1 MRRTLLFLPGNNP
14 GNLQSSAVFGA
25 DGIILDLEDSVSPAE
40 KDAARLLVAS
50 ALMSVDY
57 AGVERA
63 VRINTLAAGGEADI
77 AAVVPCC
84 PDAVMLPKT
93 ESIDDIRACE
103 ALLEKAEAACG
114 ATKKTLIMP
123 LIETPMGL
131 ARCLEIALASKRVT
145 LLSLGG
151 EDYTASLGT
160 QRTRE
165 GRELIFARG
174 MLANAAAAAGIDSI
188 DAPFAD
194 TNDPEG
200 LFLDTL
206 NARTF
211 GFKGKFAI
219 NPRQI
224 SVIHKAFAPTA
235 KEIAWAKRILVVI
248 EEAQKK
254 GAGVIALDGIELKPF
269 AGAFAARPSGTRA
282 APPVKCRLPGDAKCL
297 PDLDAVF
304 TKVGLKSG
312 MTLSFHH
319 HFRNGDML
327 MNQVIAAAAKR
338 GIKDLRIA
346 ASSIFPVHAPLV
358 EFIRSG
364 VITRIDSDYVSGPV
378 AEAVSSGLLPRAA
391 VFRTHGGR
399 ARAIECGDLK
409 IDVAFIAAPS
419 ADAYGNINGV
429 TGETACGSLGYAFPD
444 ADYADQVVAVTDN
457 LQPYPLTPISIS
469 QERVDWVVELEK
481 IGDPNGIVSGTTKV
495 TKDPVQLII
504 AQNAAKA
511 IAASGLLQNGFSLQT
526 GAGGASLAAAA
537 FIAEMMREK
546 HVVGSFIMGGIT
558 GLLVKML
565 EEGLFKRILDVQ
577 DFDLE
582 AVRSVR
588 ENPAHAEV
596 GACLYASPFNSG
608 CIVNQLDCAILGA
621 TEIDTDFNVNVLT
634 GSAGAIMGGSGG
646 HSDAAA
652 GAKMTI
658 ITANLTRSRIAV
670 IKDRVRTICTPGET
684 VDVLVTEWGIAVNP
698 RRTDLLERFKK
709 AKLPVHSIEK
719 LREKAER
726 LCGKARP
733 IPEGERI
740 VGIVEYRDGTI
751 IDVVRARA

>member
-1 MRRTLLFLPGNNP
+1 MRKT
-14 GNLQSSAVFGA
+14 
-25 DGIILDLEDSVSPAE
+25 IL
-40 KDAARLLVAS
+40 
-50 ALMSVDY
+50 
-57 AGVERA
+57 
-63 VRINTLAAGGEADI
+63 
-77 AAVVPCC
+77 
-84 PDAVMLPKT
+84 
-93 ESIDDIRACE
+93 
-103 ALLEKAEAACG
+103 
-114 ATKKTLIMP
+114 
-123 LIETPMGL
+123 
-131 ARCLEIALASKRVT
+131 
-145 LLSLGG
+145 
-151 EDYTASLGT
+151 
-160 QRTRE
+160 
-165 GRELIFARG
+165 GREIP
-174 MLANAAAAAGIDSI
+174 D
-188 DAPFAD
+188 
-194 TNDPEG
+194 
-200 LFLDTL
+200 
-206 NARTF
+206 
-211 GFKGKFAI
+211 
-219 NPRQI
+219 Q
-224 SVIHKAFAPTA
+224 
-235 KEIAWAKRILVVI
+235 
-248 EEAQKK
+248 
-254 GAGVIALDGIELKPF
+254 LDGIELKPF

-327 MNQVIAAAAKR
+327 MNQVIATTAKR

-399 ARAIECGDLK
+399 ARAIECGDLH

-495 TKDPVQLII
+495 TKDPVQLLI

-588 ENPAHAEV
+588 ENPAHEEV

-698 RRTDLLERFKK
+698 RRTDLLERFTK

>member
-1 MRRTLLFLPGNNP
+1 MRKT
-14 GNLQSSAVFGA
+14 
-25 DGIILDLEDSVSPAE
+25 IL
-40 KDAARLLVAS
+40 
-50 ALMSVDY
+50 
-57 AGVERA
+57 
-63 VRINTLAAGGEADI
+63 
-77 AAVVPCC
+77 
-84 PDAVMLPKT
+84 
-93 ESIDDIRACE
+93 
-103 ALLEKAEAACG
+103 
-114 ATKKTLIMP
+114 
-123 LIETPMGL
+123 
-131 ARCLEIALASKRVT
+131 
-145 LLSLGG
+145 
-151 EDYTASLGT
+151 
-160 QRTRE
+160 
-165 GRELIFARG
+165 GREIP
-174 MLANAAAAAGIDSI
+174 D
-188 DAPFAD
+188 
-194 TNDPEG
+194 
-200 LFLDTL
+200 
-206 NARTF
+206 
-211 GFKGKFAI
+211 
-219 NPRQI
+219 Q
-224 SVIHKAFAPTA
+224 
-235 KEIAWAKRILVVI
+235 
-248 EEAQKK
+248 
-254 GAGVIALDGIELKPF
+254 LDGIELKPF
-269 AGAFAARPSGTRA
+269 AGAFAARPVGTRA
-282 APPVKCRLPGDAKCL
+282 APSVKCRLPGDGKCL

-511 IAASGLLQNGFSLQT
+511 IAASGLLEDGFSLQT

-588 ENPAHAEV
+588 ENPAHEEV
-596 GACLYASPFNSG
+596 GACPMQAPL
-608 CIVNQLDCAILGA
+608 IR
-621 TEIDTDFNVNVLT
+621 
-634 GSAGAIMGGSGG
+634 
-646 HSDAAA
+646 AA
-652 GAKMTI
+652 
-658 ITANLTRSRIAV
+658 L
-670 IKDRVRTICTPGET
+670 
-684 VDVLVTEWGIAVNP
+684 
-698 RRTDLLERFKK
+698 
-709 AKLPVHSIEK
+709 
-719 LREKAER
+719 
-726 LCGKARP
+726 
-733 IPEGERI
+733 
-740 VGIVEYRDGTI
+740 
-751 IDVVRARA
+751 

>member
-1 MRRTLLFLPGNNP
+1 MRKT
-14 GNLQSSAVFGA
+14 
-25 DGIILDLEDSVSPAE
+25 IL
-40 KDAARLLVAS
+40 
-50 ALMSVDY
+50 
-57 AGVERA
+57 
-63 VRINTLAAGGEADI
+63 
-77 AAVVPCC
+77 
-84 PDAVMLPKT
+84 
-93 ESIDDIRACE
+93 
-103 ALLEKAEAACG
+103 
-114 ATKKTLIMP
+114 
-123 LIETPMGL
+123 
-131 ARCLEIALASKRVT
+131 
-145 LLSLGG
+145 
-151 EDYTASLGT
+151 
-160 QRTRE
+160 
-165 GRELIFARG
+165 GREIP
-174 MLANAAAAAGIDSI
+174 D
-188 DAPFAD
+188 
-194 TNDPEG
+194 
-200 LFLDTL
+200 
-206 NARTF
+206 
-211 GFKGKFAI
+211 
-219 NPRQI
+219 Q
-224 SVIHKAFAPTA
+224 
-235 KEIAWAKRILVVI
+235 
-248 EEAQKK
+248 
-254 GAGVIALDGIELKPF
+254 LDGVELKPF
-269 AGAFAARPSGTRA
+269 AGAFAARPVGTRA
-282 APPVKCRLPGDAKCL
+282 APPVKCRLPGDGKCL

-469 QERVDWVVELEK
+469 QERVDWVVRLEK

-511 IAASGLLQNGFSLQT
+511 IASSGLLQDGFSLQT

-588 ENPAHAEV
+588 ENPAHEEV

-698 RRTDLLERFKK
+698 RRTDLLERFTK
-709 AKLPVHSIEK
+709 AKLSVRSIEE

-751 IDVVRARA
+751 IDVVRAKA

>member
-1 MRRTLLFLPGNNP
+1 MM
-14 GNLQSSAVFGA
+14 A
-25 DGIILDLEDSVSPAE
+25 PAE
-40 KDAARLLVAS
+40 
-50 ALMSVDY
+50 
-57 AGVERA
+57 
-63 VRINTLAAGGEADI
+63 
-77 AAVVPCC
+77 
-84 PDAVMLPKT
+84 
-93 ESIDDIRACE
+93 
-103 ALLEKAEAACG
+103 
-114 ATKKTLIMP
+114 
-123 LIETPMGL
+123 
-131 ARCLEIALASKRVT
+131 
-145 LLSLGG
+145 
-151 EDYTASLGT
+151 
-160 QRTRE
+160 
-165 GRELIFARG
+165 
-174 MLANAAAAAGIDSI
+174 
-188 DAPFAD
+188 
-194 TNDPEG
+194 
-200 LFLDTL
+200 
-206 NARTF
+206 
-211 GFKGKFAI
+211 
-219 NPRQI
+219 
-224 SVIHKAFAPTA
+224 
-235 KEIAWAKRILVVI
+235 
-248 EEAQKK
+248 
-254 GAGVIALDGIELKPF
+254 
-269 AGAFAARPSGTRA
+269 
-282 APPVKCRLPGDAKCL
+282 PVS
-297 PDLDAVF
+297 

-444 ADYADQVVAVTDN
+444 ANYADQVVAVTDN

-469 QERVDWVVELEK
+469 QERVDWVVRLEK

-511 IAASGLLQNGFSLQT
+511 IAASGLLEDGFSLQT
-526 GAGGASLAAAA
+526 GAG
-537 FIAEMMREK
+537 
-546 HVVGSFIMGGIT
+546 
-558 GLLVKML
+558 
-565 EEGLFKRILDVQ
+565 
-577 DFDLE
+577 
-582 AVRSVR
+582 
-588 ENPAHAEV
+588 
-596 GACLYASPFNSG
+596 
-608 CIVNQLDCAILGA
+608 
-621 TEIDTDFNVNVLT
+621 
-634 GSAGAIMGGSGG
+634 
-646 HSDAAA
+646 

-670 IKDRVRTICTPGET
+670 IKDRVRTICTPDET

-698 RRTDLLERFKK
+698 RRTDLLERFTK
-709 AKLPVHSIEK
+709 AKLPVRSIEE